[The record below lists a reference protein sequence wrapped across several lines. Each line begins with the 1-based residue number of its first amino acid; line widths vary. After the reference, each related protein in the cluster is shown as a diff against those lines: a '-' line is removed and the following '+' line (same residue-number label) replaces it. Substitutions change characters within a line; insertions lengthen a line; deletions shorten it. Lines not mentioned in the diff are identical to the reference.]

1 MVRAGNWAFL
11 IAEPLPRST
20 FMSAESSKPDRIRGT
35 SQALWQAARSL
46 RLNMT
51 PAEEKLWSALQNKQ
65 VLGMRFR
72 RQHAVGR
79 YVLDFYCPAC
89 KLAIELDGSVHDDR
103 QEEDAIRTQEIERYG
118 YQVIRFDNAEVM
130 KNLEQVVQQIAEVLQ
145 TRSPH
150 KKH

>member
-1 MVRAGNWAFL
+1 
-11 IAEPLPRST
+11 
-20 FMSAESSKPDRIRGT
+20 MSAESSKPDRIRGT
-35 SQALWQAARSL
+35 SQELWQAARSL

-65 VLGMRFR
+65 VLGKRFR

-145 TRSPH
+145 TRSLPKNH
-150 KKH
+150 

>member
-1 MVRAGNWAFL
+1 
-11 IAEPLPRST
+11 
-20 FMSAESSKPDRIRGT
+20 MSAESSKPDRIRGT
-35 SQALWQAARSL
+35 SQEVWQAARSL
-46 RLNMT
+46 RLRMT
-51 PAEEKLWSALQNKQ
+51 PAEERLWSALQNKQ

-118 YQVIRFDNAEVM
+118 YQVIRFRNEEVM
-130 KNLEQVVQQIAEVLQ
+130 QNLEKVVQQIAEVLRQ
-145 TRSPH
+145 RSIPKPH
-150 KKH
+150 